1 MSDTARFIRDLIL
14 CILFVLAVLGL
25 YSAAAIYLND
35 PVQPTVPDGAYTDWR
50 NE

>member
-1 MSDTARFIRDLIL
+1 MSDTTRFVRDLIL

-35 PVQPTVPDGAYTDWR
+35 PVQPTIPEDVTTDWR